1 MGDEERTEIKDL
13 LEEQGKTIQEVHTF
27 LLGDLSKEGFVSE
40 QRRRLKGLESDMSEL
55 KTAEDKR
62 SANNLM
68 ASTTSGGTVAM
79 IVVAIKH
86 FFGGA
91 GG

>member
-13 LEEQGKTIQEVHTF
+13 LEDQGKTIQEVHSF
-27 LLGDLSKEGFVSE
+27 LLGDLSTEGFVSE

-55 KTAEDKR
+55 KNAEEKR
-62 SANNLM
+62 GSNNLV

-86 FFGGA
+86 FFGNG
-91 GG
+91 